1 MLEVVKALY
10 FEGLTTSSTWVEAAI
25 KESATYNVVKRV
37 SDVAPWF
44 IQEAAARYRLHYITP
59 YKKTERKE
67 SLIKGLQD
75 ALSSGKLFIDV
86 ACTAF
91 ADEIINCQWSESV
104 EGKIINSQSYHL
116 LDSGMYGID
125 ELPKW
130 KGPSQVS
137 GDYHVNLRMQCNEY
151 REKKAKK
158 QKQVQATARIK
169 RARRGRGR
177 QVNRGRS
184 LPLGV

>member
-1 MLEVVKALY
+1 M
-10 FEGLTTSSTWVEAAI
+10 
-25 KESATYNVVKRV
+25 
-37 SDVAPWF
+37 APWF
-44 IQEAAARYRLHYITP
+44 IQEAAARYRLHYYTIQ
-59 YKKTERKE
+59 KTERKE

-125 ELPKW
+125 ELEVGKAQITSN
-130 KGPSQVS
+130 GA
-137 GDYHVNLRMQCNEY
+137 YHVNLRMQYNEY

-158 QKQVQATARIK
+158 RSIQATAVLSERDEAEDV
-169 RARRGRGR
+169 R
-177 QVNRGRS
+177 
-184 LPLGV
+184 